1 MGIQQVLK
9 LAIRWTA
16 LKDIV
21 DDTMVQL
28 NKGAKPEKVVFVKK
42 IGVVW
47 DCSVSWLVN
56 AYEAINNHELVEKVT
71 QFLKYIK
78 SLFLTKFTQA
88 FKLCLV
94 EKDGLNL
101 SYECLTSKKARD
113 TLAEQIAASPEF
125 ERSLQCHH
133 FYCLV
138 MILDSTHLFKTFFK
152 TFILLIRL
160 VKPPHVHMTYVYS
173 FSMFYF
179 SLCFSSHDHM
189 AKRSHYHIMI
199 FL

>member
-42 IGVVW
+42 IGVVC

-78 SLFLTKFTQA
+78 SLFLTKLHRHSNSVWWR
-88 FKLCLV
+88 KM
-94 EKDGLNL
+94 G
-101 SYECLTSKKARD
+101 LTS
-113 TLAEQIAASPEF
+113 PMN
-125 ERSLQCHH
+125 
-133 FYCLV
+133 V
-138 MILDSTHLFKTFFK
+138 
-152 TFILLIRL
+152 
-160 VKPPHVHMTYVYS
+160 
-173 FSMFYF
+173 
-179 SLCFSSHDHM
+179 
-189 AKRSHYHIMI
+189 
-199 FL
+199 

>member
-1 MGIQQVLK
+1 MWKSYPWIWIHYVPANYTGLFQPCDVGIQQVLK

-88 FKLCLV
+88 LKLCLA
-94 EKDGLNL
+94 EKVGF
-101 SYECLTSKKARD
+101 TS
-113 TLAEQIAASPEF
+113 PMN
-125 ERSLQCHH
+125 
-133 FYCLV
+133 V
-138 MILDSTHLFKTFFK
+138 
-152 TFILLIRL
+152 
-160 VKPPHVHMTYVYS
+160 
-173 FSMFYF
+173 
-179 SLCFSSHDHM
+179 
-189 AKRSHYHIMI
+189 
-199 FL
+199 